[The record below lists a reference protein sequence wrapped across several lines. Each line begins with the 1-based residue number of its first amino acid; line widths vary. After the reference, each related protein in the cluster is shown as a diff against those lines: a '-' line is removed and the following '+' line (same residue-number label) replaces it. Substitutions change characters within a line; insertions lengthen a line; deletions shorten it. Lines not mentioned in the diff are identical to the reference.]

1 MTDHTSDTGAHRGV
15 ATQGNDIGYAPRAGA
30 TAVNVTPTDRV
41 RWGPIIAGLFTA
53 LSALALLGVLGLAI
67 GFSSYD
73 ANDRLRNFGIGAGVW
88 GAVSALLAFF
98 IGGMIAA
105 RTAAVAG
112 RNNGALQGA
121 MVWVVA
127 IPLLLW
133 TVSSMIGATARTAG
147 AAADRAADL
156 SLRTAEVGAESAQ
169 AAAEANPDQAQQAA
183 ARIPS
188 ADQAKEAA
196 SSAADQA
203 RQRVQQVATPENVE
217 RASEQAAKGAWGTLI
232 SMVLGLAAATVGGLL
247 GARDPSHRRHT
258 AAA

>member
-1 MTDHTSDTGAHRGV
+1 MNPTTDAASPYDTHRNAADRV
-15 ATQGNDIGYAPRAGA
+15 SAA
-30 TAVNVTPTDRV
+30 AVNVTPTDRV

-53 LSALALLGVLGLAI
+53 LSVLALLGVLGLAV

-73 ANDRLRNFGIGAGVW
+73 AGDRMRNFGIGAGVW

-98 IGGMIAA
+98 LGGMIAA

-127 IPLLLW
+127 IPLLLYA
-133 TVSSMIGATARTAG
+133 VSSLLGTAARTTT

-156 SLRTAEVGAESAQ
+156 SLRSAEVGAQAAQ
-169 AAAEANPDQAQQAA
+169 AAATADPDQAQTAS

-188 ADQAKEAA
+188 ADDAKNAA
-196 SSAADQA
+196 TGAAEQA
-203 RQRVQQVATPENVE
+203 RQRVQQVATPENAE
-217 RASEQAAKGAWGTLI
+217 RASEGAAKGAWGTLV

-247 GARDPSHRRHT
+247 GSRDRSHRREAV
-258 AAA
+258 AA